1 MRKYILLL
9 LIFFSITDFS
19 FGQFQNILISTMAT
33 PNEPSIC
40 INPKNT
46 NEMVAG
52 SNLNNIYKSSDGGF
66 TWQRTAMAS
75 SFGVWGDPCIV
86 ADTSGKFYYFHLSNT
101 GGANGWIDRMV
112 CQRLDSI
119 NGIWSAGVGFGL
131 NGNKDQ
137 DKEWVAVNHLNN
149 ELYATWTQFDSYNSS
164 SANDSTI
171 ILFSKSSNNGN
182 SWSTPMR
189 ISKYAGDCLDS
200 DNTTEGAVPAVGPN
214 GEIYV
219 AWSNHQK
226 IYFDKSNDGGNTWMQ
241 NDIEVATQPGG
252 WDFQVSGITRTN
264 GFPVT
269 VCDHSGGVNN
279 GTIYI
284 NWSDQRNGV
293 LNTDV
298 FIIKSTDGGATW
310 SNPLKVNSDTTVSHQ
325 FFNWMSIDQTT
336 GYIYVAF
343 YDRSNY
349 TANSDSTDVY
359 LAFSKDGGNTFQ
371 NFKINSSSFVP
382 NSNSFFGDY
391 INISAHNGVVRPIWT
406 RMDNGNTSIYT
417 AIIDS
422 VILGFKLNNEPIFV
436 VEECAAVYYENMPF
450 IAYKLRKNANVSI
463 FIYNVLGELV
473 GVVKNNE
480 PTEYG
485 KHLETIDKNKYKLN
499 GGIYYCL
506 IKTDDKIQIK
516 KIIVE

>member
-1 MRKYILLL
+1 
-9 LIFFSITDFS
+9 
-19 FGQFQNILISTMAT
+19 
-33 PNEPSIC
+33 
-40 INPKNT
+40 
-46 NEMVAG
+46 
-52 SNLNNIYKSSDGGF
+52 
-66 TWQRTAMAS
+66 
-75 SFGVWGDPCIV
+75 
-86 ADTSGKFYYFHLSNT
+86 
-101 GGANGWIDRMV
+101 
-112 CQRLDSI
+112 
-119 NGIWSAGVGFGL
+119 
-131 NGNKDQ
+131 
-137 DKEWVAVNHLNN
+137 
-149 ELYATWTQFDSYNSS
+149 
-164 SANDSTI
+164 
-171 ILFSKSSNNGN
+171 
-182 SWSTPMR
+182 
-189 ISKYAGDCLDS
+189 
-200 DNTTEGAVPAVGPN
+200 
-214 GEIYV
+214 
-219 AWSNHQK
+219 
-226 IYFDKSNDGGNTWMQ
+226 
-241 NDIEVATQPGG
+241 
-252 WDFQVSGITRTN
+252 
-264 GFPVT
+264 
-269 VCDHSGGVNN
+269 
-279 GTIYI
+279 
-284 NWSDQRNGV
+284 
-293 LNTDV
+293 
-298 FIIKSTDGGATW
+298 
-310 SNPLKVNSDTTVSHQ
+310 
-325 FFNWMSIDQTT
+325 MSIDQTT

-349 TANSDSTDVY
+349 SANSDSTDVY

-463 FIYNVLGELV
+463 FIYNVLGELA